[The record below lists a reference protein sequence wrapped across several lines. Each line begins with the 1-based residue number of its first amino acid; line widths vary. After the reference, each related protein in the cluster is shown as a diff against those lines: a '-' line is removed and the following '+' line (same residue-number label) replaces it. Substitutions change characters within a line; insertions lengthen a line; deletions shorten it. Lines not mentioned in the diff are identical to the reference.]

1 MTILFQKMREIPLLY
16 NVLYVGDASEN
27 KVSVAKIIT
36 KCSQLRNPRPFPQ
49 VSAIGGLLFIA
60 IGLTQNA
67 FRHPCAWEREAFF
80 WHRSIRNVCLN
91 STAYVCN
98 VQRTCVRV
106 QTRVR
111 SAV

>member
-1 MTILFQKMREIPLLY
+1 MMTILFQKMREIPLLV
-16 NVLYVGDASEN
+16 NVLYVGEN

-67 FRHPCAWEREAFF
+67 FRIHARESAK
-80 WHRSIRNVCLN
+80 RSSDI
-91 STAYVCN
+91 
-98 VQRTCVRV
+98 VRF
-106 QTRVR
+106 
-111 SAV
+111 AMYA